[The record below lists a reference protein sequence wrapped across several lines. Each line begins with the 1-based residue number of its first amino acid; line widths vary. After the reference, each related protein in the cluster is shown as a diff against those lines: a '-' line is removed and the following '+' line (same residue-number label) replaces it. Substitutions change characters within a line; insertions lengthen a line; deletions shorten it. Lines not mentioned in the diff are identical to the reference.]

1 MYRIIETQT
10 GKPITTDSVAF
21 TPAGKILVIKEN
33 SYEFADPAK
42 FKLVEYPVPE
52 KAQFCKL
59 LKAMKNLDKKQDKI
73 YSVLQETCEDSALYL
88 PSVKNDIISY
98 LTECFH
104 DKSEWIWYFICDLDY
119 GTAWKPGMVTYD
131 GKDYSLKTYEELYD
145 LLIGN
150 L

>member
-59 LKAMKNLDKKQDKI
+59 LKAMENLDKKQDKI

-88 PSVKNDIISY
+88 PSVKMIS
-98 LTECFH
+98 FH
-104 DKSEWIWYFICDLDY
+104 ISPNVFMTKANGFGISSVIWI
-119 GTAWKPGMVTYD
+119 M
-131 GKDYSLKTYEELYD
+131 ELP
-145 LLIGN
+145 GN
-150 L
+150 LGWLLMMGRITVLKRMRNFMIS